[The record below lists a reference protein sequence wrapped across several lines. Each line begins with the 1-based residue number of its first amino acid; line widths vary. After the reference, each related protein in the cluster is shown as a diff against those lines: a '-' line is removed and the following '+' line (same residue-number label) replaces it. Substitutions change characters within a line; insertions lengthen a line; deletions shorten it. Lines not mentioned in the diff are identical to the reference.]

1 MKKILISAFIVV
13 LVLPGLQAQ
22 RRNGLIGRRIQSMGA
37 ITFSIG
43 PGVCLGDAGSS
54 KSVGSYF
61 NNTFVDG
68 IHNFDMALGFRHI
81 LQNGFSYKADFE
93 YGNYSGSDKNTNLE
107 DRNFSNISNVIEF
120 SGRGEYSY
128 YFGSRY
134 SRTLPHSI
142 YGFAGVGV
150 LNSFTKYTGSYQ
162 LLFGEELSPAFA
174 AFIPYG
180 IGYQYQLT
188 PEFTI
193 GVELGGQYAISDYV
207 DGFHSKDWSKS
218 NDILGNLKF
227 TVAYKIF

>member
-1 MKKILISAFIVV
+1 MKKILLSAFIFV

-22 RRNGLIGRRIQSMGA
+22 RRNGLIGRRIQSMGLL
-37 ITFSIG
+37 TFSIG

-54 KSVGSYF
+54 RSAGNYF

-68 IHNFDMALGFRHI
+68 IHNFDMAIGFRHI

-107 DRNFSNISNVIEF
+107 YRNFSNISNVIEF
-120 SGRGEYSY
+120 SGKGEYSY
-128 YFGSRY
+128 YWGRRY
-134 SRTLPHSI
+134 ARNRPHSI

-150 LNSFTKYTGSYQ
+150 LNSFTKYTGSPQ
-162 LLFGEELSPAFA
+162 LFDEEHSPIFA

-193 GVELGGQYAISDYV
+193 GAEFGGQYALSDFV
-207 DGFHSKDWSKS
+207 DGFHSIRWSRS

-227 TVAYKIF
+227 TIAYKIF